1 MLVDNITK
9 PIHASQKVLEQRE
22 DGSMVFQIKVIVNH
36 ELIRDLMAYSEGV
49 RVLSPDNLVLT
60 MREHFA
66 QGLKQYEI
74 ENNDR
79 FI

>member
-1 MLVDNITK
+1 M
-9 PIHASQKVLEQRE
+9 LEQRE

-49 RVLSPDNLVLT
+49 RVLSPESLVQT
-60 MREHFA
+60 MRERFV
-66 QGLKQYEI
+66 QGLNQYEI